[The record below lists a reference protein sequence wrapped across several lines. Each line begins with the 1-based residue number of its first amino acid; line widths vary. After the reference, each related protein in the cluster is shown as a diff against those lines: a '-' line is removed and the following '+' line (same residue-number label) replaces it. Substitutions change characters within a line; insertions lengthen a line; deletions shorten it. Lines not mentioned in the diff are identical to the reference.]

1 MFFGSDAGGRTAAT
15 LYSLTASAKRQG
27 MDPFVYLRDVLATIG
42 STPMSQLDQFLP
54 DLWRQQ
60 QLKEIA
66 EG

>member
-1 MFFGSDAGGRTAAT
+1 
-15 LYSLTASAKRQG
+15 

-54 DLWRQQ
+54 DVWRQQ
-60 QLKEIA
+60 QLKAIA